1 MRRTKIVATLGPA
14 TDSEARIRELI
25 EAGLDVVRLNFSHGT
40 HEEHAARI
48 ARVRAMAEA
57 VGKPVAILLDLQGPK
72 IRTGPLKDDR
82 PVLLQDG
89 APFTITTEPIEGDAR
104 RVSTTYAGLPGDVHA
119 GDRILLSDG
128 TIELQVAGVHGNDVV
143 TQVVQGG
150 ALREHQ
156 GINLPGTAVNISAI
170 TEKDRQDLAF
180 GLEQGVDFVAMSFVR
195 RADDVRELK
204 ELIAAHGHATPVVA
218 KIEKPQALN
227 ELDAIMEITDAVM
240 VARGDL
246 GVEMP
251 PERVPLAQKDIIQA
265 AMEHDV
271 TVITATQ
278 MLESMINNP
287 RPTRAEAS
295 DVANAIF
302 DGTDAIMLSGETA
315 VGKFPVDAVRMMH
328 RIAVTTEQSP
338 RFVERMEE
346 LAQIEARR
354 WAQLATALER
364 ERLESPDDAIAPP
377 APLTRADSSRAISR
391 AARAISRSLNVAAI
405 VAFTQS
411 GFTARLVSKD
421 RPPVPIYGLT
431 PDPAVARRMA
441 LYWGVTPLLCPP
453 MDRLEEL
460 TDYMAQVLLDNHC
473 VRPGDRV
480 VMTGGHPL
488 ATRGPTNFIKIV
500 NIE

>member
-14 TDSEARIRELI
+14 TDSEVRIRELI

-40 HEEHAARI
+40 HEDHAARV

-57 VGKPVAILLDLQGPK
+57 VGKPVGILLDLQGPK
-72 IRTGPLKDDR
+72 IRTGPLKGDM

-89 APFTITTEPIEGDAR
+89 ASFTITTEPTEGDAR
-104 RVSTTYAGLPGDVHA
+104 RVSTTYTGLPGDVRA

-128 TIELQVAGVHGNDVV
+128 SIELQVAAIHGMDVV

-150 ALREHQ
+150 SLREHQ

-170 TEKDRQDLAF
+170 TEKDRDDLAF
-180 GLEQGVDFVAMSFVR
+180 GLELGVDFVAMSFVR
-195 RADDVRELK
+195 RADDVRKLK
-204 ELIAAHGHATPVVA
+204 DLIAEHGYTTPVVA
-218 KIEKPQALN
+218 KIEKPQALS
-227 ELDAIMEITDAVM
+227 ELHAIMEITDAVM

-271 TVITATQ
+271 AVITATQ

-315 VGKFPVDAVRMMH
+315 VGKFPIDAVRMMH
-328 RIAVTTEQSP
+328 RIATTTEQSP
-338 RFVERMEE
+338 RFIERMEE
-346 LAQIEARR
+346 LSQVEARR
-354 WAQLATALER
+354 WVQLAAEIER
-364 ERLESPDDAIAPP
+364 KRLASPDHIVLPP
-377 APLTRADSSRAISR
+377 GPVTRADSSRAISR

-453 MDRLEEL
+453 MDRLEDL
-460 TDYMAQVLLDNHC
+460 TDYMARVLVENDCAQH
-473 VRPGDRV
+473 GDRV

-488 ATRGPTNFIKIV
+488 ASRGPTNFIKIV